1 MKYYFQVLLA
11 ISVYMSHFDPFHSMC
26 WVFISRDT
34 RDFDIIRE
42 ADRIASKV
50 SASLWEAASC
60 ATPDIRTGEVH
71 IEAHCFNYI
80 GNYKNTVIADNPVYE
95 KWNPDLSS
103 LMEEKSKEVKADMV
117 SLLTDMAASYFDGTI
132 SPGGDHYVIRVRD

>member
-1 MKYYFQVLLA
+1 MKYYLQVLLA

-60 ATPDIRTGEVH
+60 ATPDIFSCKYRKRANQVQRLG
-71 IEAHCFNYI
+71 
-80 GNYKNTVIADNPVYE
+80 G
-95 KWNPDLSS
+95 
-103 LMEEKSKEVKADMV
+103 
-117 SLLTDMAASYFDGTI
+117 AAGIFKVPI
-132 SPGGDHYVIRVRD
+132 Q